1 MDKFV
6 VTTEEYQEYDL
17 KERQALLQIIFV
29 GERVKEEKIKR
40 TELTNKGKIETEI
53 LCYGYRNPEKKVTCY
68 IEKNLHMALVEW
80 IYKDIESDVKNEEKN
95 IETVT
100 RRMKDLLRSSI
111 YDKEKVDSILLQAN
125 KRMLADIYM
134 NCGDEI
140 KEKGLDFYKYISP
153 DELYALLQTERDMN
167 TNPLDGKR
175 YAAIDIAMREV
186 STNLNASVQ
195 QAGGIINW
203 TSQRIKQG
211 GKGAKKDPKTNFAYD
226 KRCLLEGLYDENIS
240 EEDKQKM
247 AKLLAKARFNAK
259 DLSFLISR
267 LDISVIQVEEMYKK
281 YSCLSSIVIGAMAEV
296 DLVFAITFVEVAKKP
311 EWYGKIEWNSIKV
324 EELKKTRYM
333 CGAFDVAKFIVEM
346 SKQGKRRLTEE
357 EIDEILLTGE
367 MTLTEKIRVYFMLAQ
382 NGLYNDDKM
391 IKLYG
396 EKINEGNQENPYEQ
410 SSELDVTVEELLG
423 FFNTDKVIAK
433 MEGYCNPE
441 LEEEEKEKA
450 DNSKSNFLNFYLALL
465 ETSKIKDEGNVKQIQ
480 EEIAIKLKERIQ
492 EGDTI
497 SLFIAI
503 ELLEKRI
510 IDEEHVKEIFCD
522 ENQEQLIEMYN
533 DGKIDD
539 NTLVTLY
546 KKRFVEKYILELI
559 YQDIDSEQLKERIQQ
574 MSPEDALLLYCLGII
589 GQLDN
594 KDLHDINWEDIIQI
608 IPSEQLRSKISVL
621 YKNRN
626 IGFDD
631 VNKLK
636 ELKVLG
642 AREADSILGQID
654 LEDIF
659 LHGLTSE
666 YGQGVAGRKNI
677 NVGAKKTEGIS
688 IEDRDVY
695 LKHLGFEAIVNVYG
709 APMVIAKGSFAGYRV
724 YKEKKGFEE
733 FGVIIFES
741 ETDGSSFVMHKAK
754 AGEFIRPG
762 EGETKLVGSRSD
774 WREKSR
780 TDGSVTARMHTVN
793 WGKNIIETIVDV
805 SSIFKFDDETKR
817 CEYVKAETKRLCEAN
832 RDSIEYLRIV
842 KEAQKAVK

>member
-1 MDKFV
+1 M
-6 VTTEEYQEYDL
+6 
-17 KERQALLQIIFV
+17 
-29 GERVKEEKIKR
+29 
-40 TELTNKGKIETEI
+40 
-53 LCYGYRNPEKKVTCY
+53 KKV
-68 IEKNLHMALVEW
+68 I
-80 IYKDIESDVKNEEKN
+80 
-95 IETVT
+95 
-100 RRMKDLLRSSI
+100 
-111 YDKEKVDSILLQAN
+111 
-125 KRMLADIYM
+125 
-134 NCGDEI
+134 
-140 KEKGLDFYKYISP
+140 
-153 DELYALLQTERDMN
+153 
-167 TNPLDGKR
+167 
-175 YAAIDIAMREV
+175 AIV
-186 STNLNASVQ
+186 
-195 QAGGIINW
+195 AGGD
-203 TSQRIKQG
+203 S
-211 GKGAKKDPKTNFAYD
+211 
-226 KRCLLEGLYDENIS
+226 S
-240 EEDKQKM
+240 EH
-247 AKLLAKARFNAK
+247 
-259 DLSFLISR
+259 
-267 LDISVIQVEEMYKK
+267 
-281 YSCLSSIVIGAMAEV
+281 
-296 DLVFAITFVEVAKKP
+296 
-311 EWYGKIEWNSIKV
+311 
-324 EELKKTRYM
+324 
-333 CGAFDVAKFIVEM
+333 DVAKFIVEM

-709 APMVIAKGSFAGYRV
+709 APMVIEKGSFAGYRV

>member
-6 VTTEEYQEYDL
+6 VTMEEYQEYKL
-17 KERQALLQIIFV
+17 KERQALLHIIYF

-53 LCYGYRNPEKKVTCY
+53 LCYGYRNPVKKVTCY

-80 IYKDIESDVKNEEKN
+80 IYNDIESVVKNEEKN

-100 RRMKDLLRSSI
+100 RRMKDLLRSNI
-111 YDKEKVDSILLQAN
+111 YDKEKVDRILLQAN
-125 KRMLADIYM
+125 KRMLVDIYM
-134 NCGDEI
+134 NCVDEI

-167 TNPLDGKR
+167 TNSLDGKR

-211 GKGAKKDPKTNFAYD
+211 SKGAKKDPKTNFAYD
-226 KRCLLEGLYDENIS
+226 KRRLLEGLYDENIS

-247 AKLLAKARFNAK
+247 AKLLAKAKFNAK

-267 LDISVIQVEEMYKK
+267 LDISVIQVEEMYEK
-281 YSCLSSIVIGAMAEV
+281 YSCLSSIVIGAMAEL

-311 EWYGKIEWNSIKV
+311 EWYGKIKWNSIKV
-324 EELKKTRYM
+324 EELKNTRYM

-367 MTLTEKIRVYFMLAQ
+367 MTLTEKIRAYFTLTQ
-382 NGLYNDDKM
+382 NGLYSDDKM
-391 IKLYG
+391 IELYG
-396 EKINEGNQENPYEQ
+396 EKINEDNQENPNEQ

-441 LEEEEKEKA
+441 LEEEEKA

-465 ETSKIKDEGNVKQIQ
+465 EASKIKDEGNVKQIQ
-480 EEIAIKLKERIQ
+480 EEIATKLKERIQ

-510 IDEEHVKEIFCD
+510 IDEEHVKEIFCE
-522 ENQEQLIEMYN
+522 ENQEKLIEMYQN
-533 DGKIDD
+533 EKIDD
-539 NTLVTLY
+539 ITLLTLY
-546 KKRFVEKYILELI
+546 KKGFVEEYIVELI

-594 KDLHDINWEDIIQI
+594 KYLHDINWEKVAEI
-608 IPSEQLRSKISVL
+608 IPREKLRSKISVL
-621 YKNRN
+621 YKNGN

-636 ELKVLG
+636 ELKVIG
-642 AREADSILGQID
+642 AREADTILNQLD
-654 LEDIF
+654 LNDIF
-659 LHGLTSE
+659 FHGLTSE
-666 YGQGVAGRKNI
+666 DGNGETGRKKKNE
-677 NVGAKKTEGIS
+677 GAKRNEGIPL
-688 IEDRDVY
+688 EDRNT
-695 LKHLGFEAIVNVYG
+695 HFINLGFEAIVNVYG
-709 APMVIAKGSFAGYRV
+709 APMVIAKGSFEGYRV
-724 YKEKKGFEE
+724 YRECEEKY
-733 FGVIIFES
+733 GVIIFER
-741 ETDGSSFVMHKAK
+741 ETDGSSFIMHKAK
-754 AGEFIRPG
+754 AGEFIRLG

-780 TDGSVTARMHTVN
+780 TDGSVKSRAHTLN
-793 WGKNIIETIVDV
+793 WGKNIIETIVEI
-805 SSIFKFDDETKR
+805 SSEFKIDDDDERRK
-817 CEYVKAETKRLCEAN
+817 YVREETKRLSEVHK
-832 RDSIEYLRIV
+832 DSIEYLRMV
-842 KEAQKAVK
+842 KEECVGK